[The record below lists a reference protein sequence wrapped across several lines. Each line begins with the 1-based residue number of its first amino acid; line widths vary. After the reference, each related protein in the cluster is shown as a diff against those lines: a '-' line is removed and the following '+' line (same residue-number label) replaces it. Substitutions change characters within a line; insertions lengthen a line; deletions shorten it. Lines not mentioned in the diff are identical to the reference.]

1 MLSVILH
8 YIILYEKAEEFRNW
22 VRFYRLM
29 GGNWEIRISRDTA
42 GFDNLMRRD
51 GWMDGWTA
59 SIGTNPVDG

>member
-1 MLSVILH
+1 
-8 YIILYEKAEEFRNW
+8 
-22 VRFYRLM
+22 M